1 MKINKLVPNESGFI
15 GSNYPDWVYKL
26 IDLVRKLLNTSL
38 CMGGYNINNIII
50 RIIK

>member
-26 IDLVRKLLNTSL
+26 IDLVRKLLNIHFAWEDTT
-38 CMGGYNINNIII
+38 
-50 RIIK
+50 